1 MVCTQCGGQQISGAT
16 SCPRCGTA
24 FSRQF
29 QFSDRRQW
37 MPFSHPAGYGAP
49 ALPEPR
55 TRVQQNVQALGILW
69 CMFGIYRLIHGFIA
83 AFVLHQIAIAG
94 STSGD
99 LPTFVAG
106 MLAGFAPYVAF
117 GSVLMAALSLVAGFG
132 LLNRKPWARTLAIVL
147 ALLALIKLPV
157 GTAVGIYTLWVM
169 ASNNAAAE
177 WETLQRA

>member
-1 MVCTQCGGQQISGAT
+1 
-16 SCPRCGTA
+16 
-24 FSRQF
+24 
-29 QFSDRRQW
+29 
-37 MPFSHPAGYGAP
+37 
-49 ALPEPR
+49 
-55 TRVQQNVQALGILW
+55 
-69 CMFGIYRLIHGFIA
+69 
-83 AFVLHQIAIAG
+83 
-94 STSGD
+94 
-99 LPTFVAG
+99 

-157 GTAVGIYTLWVM
+157 GTAVGIYTLWVI